1 MNTWG
6 YLLLIAALLL
16 LAGVMLYARF
26 ASRSREKSLHH
37 PPVDWEFSPMVI
49 SSAPA
54 LTEEI
59 PLVSSEAS
67 EPAAGPTLRLERPF
81 AAATTEPSRDRDYM
95 DDLQEAAAGLAK
107 LMRSSPVARV
117 EPVVFAPEEAVAEEV
132 VAEEVVAEEVV
143 AEEVVAEEVVAEEV
157 VAEEVV
163 AEEVVA
169 EEVVAEEAVAEE
181 AVAEEAVADILEEE
195 TFVALVEEPVIEAE
209 VLPVALDEPVVS
221 GEEPASEEAVIVAGD
236 LALQIVIEG
245 APLEVAAEI
254 EEIVEPA
261 AAISEFPPQEVLSER
276 LVTEDPVLVEEPVAA
291 EIPQEI
297 EAPRIL
303 SLRELLGET
312 VADQFDRID
321 EGLDALESLV
331 VGIESS
337 LRELADIERGELDR
351 ESLEEQDAVAAAA

>member
-49 SSAPA
+49 SSAPS
-54 LTEEI
+54 LTEEVA
-59 PLVSSEAS
+59 LVSSEAS

-132 VAEEVVAEEVV
+132 VAEEVVA
-143 AEEVVAEEVVAEEV
+143 
-157 VAEEVV
+157 
-163 AEEVVA
+163 
-169 EEVVAEEAVAEE
+169 
-181 AVAEEAVADILEEE
+181 DILEEE

-209 VLPVALDEPVVS
+209 VLPVAFDEPVVS
-221 GEEPASEEAVIVAGD
+221 EEEPVSEEAEIVAGD
-236 LALQIVIEG
+236 LALQVVIQG
-245 APLEVAAEI
+245 ATLEVAAEI

-351 ESLEEQDAVAAAA
+351 ESLEEEDAVAAAA

>member
-67 EPAAGPTLRLERPF
+67 EPAAEPTLRLERPF
-81 AAATTEPSRDRDYM
+81 VAATTEPSRDRDYM

-107 LMRSSPVARV
+107 LMRSSPVVRV
-117 EPVVFAPEEAVAEEV
+117 EPVVFAPEEAVAEE
-132 VAEEVVAEEVV
+132 
-143 AEEVVAEEVVAEEV
+143 
-157 VAEEVV
+157 
-163 AEEVVA
+163 
-169 EEVVAEEAVAEE
+169 AVAEE
-181 AVAEEAVADILEEE
+181 AVAEEVPVADISEEE
-195 TFVALVEEPVIEAE
+195 TFVSLVEEPVIEAE

-221 GEEPASEEAVIVAGD
+221 EEEPASEEAEIVAGD
-236 LALQIVIEG
+236 LALQVVIEG

-254 EEIVEPA
+254 EEIVETA
-261 AAISEFPPQEVLSER
+261 AALSEFPTQEVVAER
-276 LVTEDPVLVEEPVAA
+276 PVTEDPVLVEEPLAA

-331 VGIESS
+331 TGIESS

-351 ESLEEQDAVAAAA
+351 EPLEEEDAVAAAA

>member
-67 EPAAGPTLRLERPF
+67 ETAAGPTLRLERPF

-117 EPVVFAPEEAVAEEV
+117 EPVVFAPEEV
-132 VAEEVVAEEVV
+132 VAEEVVAEEV
-143 AEEVVAEEVVAEEV
+143 
-157 VAEEVV
+157 
-163 AEEVVA
+163 
-169 EEVVAEEAVAEE
+169 
-181 AVAEEAVADILEEE
+181 VADILEEE

-209 VLPVALDEPVVS
+209 VLPVAFDEPVVS
-221 GEEPASEEAVIVAGD
+221 EEEPVSEEAEIVAGD
-236 LALQIVIEG
+236 LALQVVIEG
-245 APLEVAAEI
+245 ATLEVAAEI

-351 ESLEEQDAVAAAA
+351 ESLEEEDAVAAAA

>member
-37 PPVDWEFSPMVI
+37 PPVDWEFSPMAI

-67 EPAAGPTLRLERPF
+67 EPAAEPTLRLERPF
-81 AAATTEPSRDRDYM
+81 VAATTEPSRERDYM

-107 LMRSSPVARV
+107 LMRSSPVVRV
-117 EPVVFAPEEAVAEEV
+117 EPVVFAPEEAVAEE
-132 VAEEVVAEEVV
+132 
-143 AEEVVAEEVVAEEV
+143 
-157 VAEEVV
+157 
-163 AEEVVA
+163 
-169 EEVVAEEAVAEE
+169 AVAEE
-181 AVAEEAVADILEEE
+181 AVAEEVPVADLSEEE
-195 TFVALVEEPVIEAE
+195 TVVALVEEPVIEAE

-221 GEEPASEEAVIVAGD
+221 EEEPASEEAVIVAGD

-261 AAISEFPPQEVLSER
+261 ADLSEFPTQEVVAER
-276 LVTEDPVLVEEPVAA
+276 PVTEDPFLVEEPVAA

-303 SLRELLGET
+303 SLRELLGES

-331 VGIESS
+331 TGIESS

-351 ESLEEQDAVAAAA
+351 EPLEEEDAVAAAA

>member
-117 EPVVFAPEEAVAEEV
+117 EPVVFAPEEVVAEEAVAEEA
-132 VAEEVVAEEVV
+132 VAEEA
-143 AEEVVAEEVVAEEV
+143 
-157 VAEEVV
+157 
-163 AEEVVA
+163 
-169 EEVVAEEAVAEE
+169 VAEEAVAEE

-209 VLPVALDEPVVS
+209 VLPVAFDEPVIS
-221 GEEPASEEAVIVAGD
+221 EEEPVSEEAGIVAGD
-236 LALQIVIEG
+236 LALQVVIEG
-245 APLEVAAEI
+245 ATLEVAAEI

-261 AAISEFPPQEVLSER
+261 AAISEFPTQEVLSER
-276 LVTEDPVLVEEPVAA
+276 LVTEDPVVVEEPVAA

-351 ESLEEQDAVAAAA
+351 ESLEEEDAVAAAA

>member
-67 EPAAGPTLRLERPF
+67 EPAAEPTLRLERPF
-81 AAATTEPSRDRDYM
+81 VAATTEPSRDRDYM

-117 EPVVFAPEEAVAEEV
+117 EPVVFAPEEAVAEE
-132 VAEEVVAEEVV
+132 
-143 AEEVVAEEVVAEEV
+143 
-157 VAEEVV
+157 
-163 AEEVVA
+163 
-169 EEVVAEEAVAEE
+169 AVAEE
-181 AVAEEAVADILEEE
+181 AVAEEVAEVPVADISEEE
-195 TFVALVEEPVIEAE
+195 TFVSLVEEPVIEAE

-254 EEIVEPA
+254 EEIVETA
-261 AAISEFPPQEVLSER
+261 AALSEFPTQEVVAER
-276 LVTEDPVLVEEPVAA
+276 LVTEDPFLVEEPVAA

-297 EAPRIL
+297 ESPRIL

-331 VGIESS
+331 TGIESS

-351 ESLEEQDAVAAAA
+351 EPLEEEDAVAAAA

>member
-49 SSAPA
+49 SSAPS
-54 LTEEI
+54 LTEEVA
-59 PLVSSEAS
+59 LVSSEAS

-132 VAEEVVAEEVV
+132 VAEEAVAEEVV
-143 AEEVVAEEVVAEEV
+143 AN
-157 VAEEVV
+157 
-163 AEEVVA
+163 
-169 EEVVAEEAVAEE
+169 
-181 AVAEEAVADILEEE
+181 ILEEE

-209 VLPVALDEPVVS
+209 VLPVAFDEPVVS
-221 GEEPASEEAVIVAGD
+221 GKEPVSEEAEIVAGD
-236 LALQIVIEG
+236 LALQVVIEG
-245 APLEVAAEI
+245 ATLKVAAEI

-351 ESLEEQDAVAAAA
+351 ESLEEEDAVAAAA

>member
-67 EPAAGPTLRLERPF
+67 EPAAEPTLRLERPF
-81 AAATTEPSRDRDYM
+81 VAATTEPSRERDYM

-117 EPVVFAPEEAVAEEV
+117 EPVVFAPEEAVAEEA
-132 VAEEVVAEEVV
+132 VAEEVAEVP
-143 AEEVVAEEVVAEEV
+143 
-157 VAEEVV
+157 
-163 AEEVVA
+163 
-169 EEVVAEEAVAEE
+169 
-181 AVAEEAVADILEEE
+181 VADLSEEE
-195 TFVALVEEPVIEAE
+195 TVVALVEEPVIEAE

-221 GEEPASEEAVIVAGD
+221 EEEPASEEAVIVAGD

-254 EEIVEPA
+254 EEIVETA
-261 AAISEFPPQEVLSER
+261 AALSEFPTQEVVAER
-276 LVTEDPVLVEEPVAA
+276 PVTEDPVLVEEPLAA

-297 EAPRIL
+297 ESPRIL

-331 VGIESS
+331 TGIESS

-351 ESLEEQDAVAAAA
+351 EPLEEEDAVAAAA

>member
-16 LAGVMLYARF
+16 LAAVMLYARF

-67 EPAAGPTLRLERPF
+67 EPAAEPTLRLERPF
-81 AAATTEPSRDRDYM
+81 VAATTEPSRDRDYM

-107 LMRSSPVARV
+107 LMRSSPVVRV
-117 EPVVFAPEEAVAEEV
+117 EPVVFAPEEAAPEE
-132 VAEEVVAEEVV
+132 AAP
-143 AEEVVAEEVVAEEV
+143 
-157 VAEEVV
+157 
-163 AEEVVA
+163 
-169 EEVVAEEAVAEE
+169 EEAVAEE
-181 AVAEEAVADILEEE
+181 VAEVPVADISEEE
-195 TFVALVEEPVIEAE
+195 TFVALFEEPVIEAE

-221 GEEPASEEAVIVAGD
+221 EEEPASEEAVIVAGD

-245 APLEVAAEI
+245 APLEGAAEI
-254 EEIVEPA
+254 EEIVETA
-261 AAISEFPPQEVLSER
+261 AALSEFPTQEVVAER
-276 LVTEDPVLVEEPVAA
+276 PVTEDPFLVEEPVAA

-297 EAPRIL
+297 ESPRIL

-331 VGIESS
+331 TGIESS

-351 ESLEEQDAVAAAA
+351 ESLEEEDAVAAAA

>member
-81 AAATTEPSRDRDYM
+81 ATTTEPSRDRDYM

-117 EPVVFAPEEAVAEEV
+117 EPVVFAPEEAVAEE
-132 VAEEVVAEEVV
+132 
-143 AEEVVAEEVVAEEV
+143 
-157 VAEEVV
+157 
-163 AEEVVA
+163 
-169 EEVVAEEAVAEE
+169 
-181 AVAEEAVADILEEE
+181 AVADILEEE

-209 VLPVALDEPVVS
+209 VLLVALDEPVVS
-221 GEEPASEEAVIVAGD
+221 EEEPVSEQAEIVAGD
-236 LALQIVIEG
+236 LALQVVIQG
-245 APLEVAAEI
+245 ATLEVAAEI
-254 EEIVEPA
+254 GEIVEPA

-276 LVTEDPVLVEEPVAA
+276 LVTEDLVLVEEPVAA

-351 ESLEEQDAVAAAA
+351 ESLEEEDAVAAAA

>member
-132 VAEEVVAEEVV
+132 VAEEA
-143 AEEVVAEEVVAEEV
+143 
-157 VAEEVV
+157 
-163 AEEVVA
+163 
-169 EEVVAEEAVAEE
+169 VAEEAVAEE

-221 GEEPASEEAVIVAGD
+221 GKEPVSEEAEIVAGD
-236 LALQIVIEG
+236 LALQVVIQG
-245 APLEVAAEI
+245 ATLEVAAEI

-351 ESLEEQDAVAAAA
+351 ESLEEEDAVAAAA

>member
-67 EPAAGPTLRLERPF
+67 EPAAEPTLRLERPF
-81 AAATTEPSRDRDYM
+81 VAATTEPSRERDYM

-117 EPVVFAPEEAVAEEV
+117 EPVVFAPEEAVAEE
-132 VAEEVVAEEVV
+132 A
-143 AEEVVAEEVVAEEV
+143 
-157 VAEEVV
+157 
-163 AEEVVA
+163 
-169 EEVVAEEAVAEE
+169 VAEEAVAEE
-181 AVAEEAVADILEEE
+181 AVAEEAVAEEAVAEEAVAEEAAEVPVADLSEEE
-195 TFVALVEEPVIEAE
+195 TVVALVEEPVIEAE

-221 GEEPASEEAVIVAGD
+221 EEEPASEEAVIVAGD

-254 EEIVEPA
+254 EEIVETA
-261 AAISEFPPQEVLSER
+261 AALSEFPTQEVVAER
-276 LVTEDPVLVEEPVAA
+276 PVTEDPFLVEEPVAA

-331 VGIESS
+331 TGIESS

-351 ESLEEQDAVAAAA
+351 EPLEEEDAVAAAA

>member
-67 EPAAGPTLRLERPF
+67 EPSAGPTLRLERPF

-117 EPVVFAPEEAVAEEV
+117 EPVVFAPEEV
-132 VAEEVVAEEVV
+132 VAEEV
-143 AEEVVAEEVVAEEV
+143 
-157 VAEEVV
+157 
-163 AEEVVA
+163 
-169 EEVVAEEAVAEE
+169 
-181 AVAEEAVADILEEE
+181 VAEEAVADILEEE
-195 TFVALVEEPVIEAE
+195 TFVALVEVPVIEAE
-209 VLPVALDEPVVS
+209 VLPVAFDEPVVS
-221 GEEPASEEAVIVAGD
+221 EEEPVSEEAEIVAGD
-236 LALQIVIEG
+236 LALQVVNQG
-245 APLEVAAEI
+245 ATLEVAAEI

-331 VGIESS
+331 TGIESS

-351 ESLEEQDAVAAAA
+351 ESLEEEDAVAAAA

>member
-67 EPAAGPTLRLERPF
+67 EPAAEPTLRLERPF
-81 AAATTEPSRDRDYM
+81 VAATTEPSRDRDYM

-117 EPVVFAPEEAVAEEV
+117 EPVVFAPEEAVAEE
-132 VAEEVVAEEVV
+132 
-143 AEEVVAEEVVAEEV
+143 
-157 VAEEVV
+157 
-163 AEEVVA
+163 
-169 EEVVAEEAVAEE
+169 AVAEE
-181 AVAEEAVADILEEE
+181 AVAEEAAEVPVADLSEEE

-221 GEEPASEEAVIVAGD
+221 EEEPASEEAVIVAGD

-254 EEIVEPA
+254 EEIVETA
-261 AAISEFPPQEVLSER
+261 AALSEFPTQEVVAER
-276 LVTEDPVLVEEPVAA
+276 PVTEDPVLVEEPLAA

-331 VGIESS
+331 TGIESS

-351 ESLEEQDAVAAAA
+351 EPLEEEDAVAAAA

>member
-49 SSAPA
+49 SSAPS
-54 LTEEI
+54 LTEEVA
-59 PLVSSEAS
+59 LVSSEAS

-81 AAATTEPSRDRDYM
+81 ATTTEPSRDRDYM

-117 EPVVFAPEEAVAEEV
+117 EPVVFAPEEV

-157 VAEEVV
+157 
-163 AEEVVA
+163 
-169 EEVVAEEAVAEE
+169 
-181 AVAEEAVADILEEE
+181 VADILEEE

-221 GEEPASEEAVIVAGD
+221 EEEPVSEQAEIVAGD
-236 LALQIVIEG
+236 LALQVVIQG
-245 APLEVAAEI
+245 ATLEVAAEI

-276 LVTEDPVLVEEPVAA
+276 LVTEDLVLVEEPVAA

-331 VGIESS
+331 TGIESS

-351 ESLEEQDAVAAAA
+351 EPLEEEDAVAAAA

>member
-49 SSAPA
+49 SSAPP
-54 LTEEI
+54 LTEEV

-67 EPAAGPTLRLERPF
+67 EPAAEPTLRLERPF
-81 AAATTEPSRDRDYM
+81 VAATTEPSRDRDYM

-117 EPVVFAPEEAVAEEV
+117 EPVVFAPEEAVVEEAV
-132 VAEEVVAEEVV
+132 VEEA
-143 AEEVVAEEVVAEEV
+143 
-157 VAEEVV
+157 
-163 AEEVVA
+163 
-169 EEVVAEEAVAEE
+169 VAEEAVAEE
-181 AVAEEAVADILEEE
+181 AVAEEAVAEEAVAEEAVAEEAVAEEAVAEEVAEVPVADISEEE
-195 TFVALVEEPVIEAE
+195 TFVSLVEEPVIEAE

-221 GEEPASEEAVIVAGD
+221 EEEHASEEAVIVAGD

-254 EEIVEPA
+254 EEIVETA
-261 AAISEFPPQEVLSER
+261 AALSEFPTQEVVAER
-276 LVTEDPVLVEEPVAA
+276 PVTEDPVLVEEPLAA

-297 EAPRIL
+297 ESPRIL

-331 VGIESS
+331 TGIESS

-351 ESLEEQDAVAAAA
+351 EPLEEEDAVAAAA

>member
-67 EPAAGPTLRLERPF
+67 EPAAEPTLRLERPF
-81 AAATTEPSRDRDYM
+81 VAATTEPSRERDYM

-117 EPVVFAPEEAVAEEV
+117 EPVVFAPEEAVAEE
-132 VAEEVVAEEVV
+132 A
-143 AEEVVAEEVVAEEV
+143 
-157 VAEEVV
+157 
-163 AEEVVA
+163 
-169 EEVVAEEAVAEE
+169 VAEEAVAEE
-181 AVAEEAVADILEEE
+181 AVAEEVPVADISEEE
-195 TFVALVEEPVIEAE
+195 TFVSLVEEPVIEAE

-221 GEEPASEEAVIVAGD
+221 EEEPASEEAVIVAGD

-254 EEIVEPA
+254 EEIVETA
-261 AAISEFPPQEVLSER
+261 AALSEFPTQEVVAER
-276 LVTEDPVLVEEPVAA
+276 PVTEDPVLVEEPLAA

-331 VGIESS
+331 TGIESS

-351 ESLEEQDAVAAAA
+351 EPLEEEDAVAAAA

>member
-67 EPAAGPTLRLERPF
+67 EPAAEPTLRLERPF
-81 AAATTEPSRDRDYM
+81 VAATTEPSRDRDYM

-107 LMRSSPVARV
+107 LMRSSPVVRV
-117 EPVVFAPEEAVAEEV
+117 EPVVFAPEEAVAEE
-132 VAEEVVAEEVV
+132 
-143 AEEVVAEEVVAEEV
+143 
-157 VAEEVV
+157 
-163 AEEVVA
+163 
-169 EEVVAEEAVAEE
+169 AVAEE
-181 AVAEEAVADILEEE
+181 AVAEEAAEVPVADLSEEE
-195 TFVALVEEPVIEAE
+195 TVVALVEEPVIEAE

-221 GEEPASEEAVIVAGD
+221 EEEPASEEAEIVAGD
-236 LALQIVIEG
+236 LALQVVIEG

-261 AAISEFPPQEVLSER
+261 AALSEFPTQEVVAER
-276 LVTEDPVLVEEPVAA
+276 PVTEDPVLVEEPLAA

-331 VGIESS
+331 TGIESS

-351 ESLEEQDAVAAAA
+351 EPLEEEDAVAAAA

>member
-67 EPAAGPTLRLERPF
+67 EPAAEPTLRLERPF
-81 AAATTEPSRDRDYM
+81 VAATTEPSRERDYM

-117 EPVVFAPEEAVAEEV
+117 EPVVFAPEEAVAEE
-132 VAEEVVAEEVV
+132 
-143 AEEVVAEEVVAEEV
+143 
-157 VAEEVV
+157 
-163 AEEVVA
+163 
-169 EEVVAEEAVAEE
+169 AVAEE
-181 AVAEEAVADILEEE
+181 AAEVPVADLSEEE
-195 TFVALVEEPVIEAE
+195 TVVALVEEPVIEAE

-221 GEEPASEEAVIVAGD
+221 EEEPASEEAVIVAGD

-254 EEIVEPA
+254 EEIVETA
-261 AAISEFPPQEVLSER
+261 AALSEFPTQEVVAER
-276 LVTEDPVLVEEPVAA
+276 LVTEDPFLVEDPLAA

-331 VGIESS
+331 TGIESS
-337 LRELADIERGELDR
+337 LRELADIERGDLDR
-351 ESLEEQDAVAAAA
+351 EPLEEEDAVAAAA

>member
-1 MNTWG
+1 
-6 YLLLIAALLL
+6 
-16 LAGVMLYARF
+16 
-26 ASRSREKSLHH
+26 
-37 PPVDWEFSPMVI
+37 
-49 SSAPA
+49 
-54 LTEEI
+54 
-59 PLVSSEAS
+59 
-67 EPAAGPTLRLERPF
+67 
-81 AAATTEPSRDRDYM
+81 
-95 DDLQEAAAGLAK
+95 
-107 LMRSSPVARV
+107 MRSSPVARV
-117 EPVVFAPEEAVAEEV
+117 EPVVFAPEEV
-132 VAEEVVAEEVV
+132 VAEEV
-143 AEEVVAEEVVAEEV
+143 
-157 VAEEVV
+157 
-163 AEEVVA
+163 
-169 EEVVAEEAVAEE
+169 
-181 AVAEEAVADILEEE
+181 VADILEEE
-195 TFVALVEEPVIEAE
+195 TFVSLVEEPVIEAE

-221 GEEPASEEAVIVAGD
+221 EEEPASEEAVIVAGD

-331 VGIESS
+331 TGIESS
-337 LRELADIERGELDR
+337 LRELADIERGEHDR
-351 ESLEEQDAVAAAA
+351 EPLEEEDAVAAAA

>member
-49 SSAPA
+49 SSAPS
-54 LTEEI
+54 LTEEVA
-59 PLVSSEAS
+59 LVSSEAS

-81 AAATTEPSRDRDYM
+81 ATTTEPSRDRDYM

-117 EPVVFAPEEAVAEEV
+117 EPVVFAPEEAVAEE
-132 VAEEVVAEEVV
+132 
-143 AEEVVAEEVVAEEV
+143 
-157 VAEEVV
+157 
-163 AEEVVA
+163 
-169 EEVVAEEAVAEE
+169 
-181 AVAEEAVADILEEE
+181 AVADILEEE

-221 GEEPASEEAVIVAGD
+221 EEEPVSEQAEIVAGD
-236 LALQIVIEG
+236 LALQVVIQG
-245 APLEVAAEI
+245 ATLEVAAEI

-331 VGIESS
+331 TGIESS

-351 ESLEEQDAVAAAA
+351 EPLEEEDAVAAAA

>member
-67 EPAAGPTLRLERPF
+67 EPAAEPTLRLERPF
-81 AAATTEPSRDRDYM
+81 VAATTEPSRERDYM

-117 EPVVFAPEEAVAEEV
+117 EPVVFAPEEAVAEE
-132 VAEEVVAEEVV
+132 A
-143 AEEVVAEEVVAEEV
+143 
-157 VAEEVV
+157 
-163 AEEVVA
+163 
-169 EEVVAEEAVAEE
+169 VAEEAVAEE
-181 AVAEEAVADILEEE
+181 AVAEEVAEVPVADISEEE
-195 TFVALVEEPVIEAE
+195 TFVALFEEPVIEAE

-221 GEEPASEEAVIVAGD
+221 EEEPASEEAVIVAGD

-254 EEIVEPA
+254 EEIVETA
-261 AAISEFPPQEVLSER
+261 AALSEFPTQEVVAER
-276 LVTEDPVLVEEPVAA
+276 PVTEDPFLVEEPLAA

-331 VGIESS
+331 TGIESS

-351 ESLEEQDAVAAAA
+351 EPLEEEDAVAAAA

>member
-49 SSAPA
+49 SSAPP
-54 LTEEI
+54 LTEEV

-117 EPVVFAPEEAVAEEV
+117 EPVVFAPEEAVAEE
-132 VAEEVVAEEVV
+132 A
-143 AEEVVAEEVVAEEV
+143 
-157 VAEEVV
+157 
-163 AEEVVA
+163 
-169 EEVVAEEAVAEE
+169 VAEEAVAEE
-181 AVAEEAVADILEEE
+181 AVAEEAVAEEAVAEEAVAEEAVAEEAAEVPVADLSEEE
-195 TFVALVEEPVIEAE
+195 TVVALVEEPVIEAE

-221 GEEPASEEAVIVAGD
+221 EEEPASEEAVIVAGD

-261 AAISEFPPQEVLSER
+261 AALSEFPTQEVVAER
-276 LVTEDPVLVEEPVAA
+276 PVTEDPVLVEEPLAA

-331 VGIESS
+331 TGIESS

-351 ESLEEQDAVAAAA
+351 EPLEEEDAVAAAA

>member
-67 EPAAGPTLRLERPF
+67 EPAAEPTLRLERPF
-81 AAATTEPSRDRDYM
+81 VAATTEPSRDRDYM

-107 LMRSSPVARV
+107 LMRSSPVVRV
-117 EPVVFAPEEAVAEEV
+117 EPVVFAPEEAVAEEA
-132 VAEEVVAEEVV
+132 VAEEVAEVP
-143 AEEVVAEEVVAEEV
+143 
-157 VAEEVV
+157 
-163 AEEVVA
+163 
-169 EEVVAEEAVAEE
+169 
-181 AVAEEAVADILEEE
+181 VADLSEEE
-195 TFVALVEEPVIEAE
+195 TVVALVEEPVIEAE

-221 GEEPASEEAVIVAGD
+221 EEEPASEEAVIVDGD

-254 EEIVEPA
+254 EEIVETA
-261 AAISEFPPQEVLSER
+261 AALSEFPTQEVVAER
-276 LVTEDPVLVEEPVAA
+276 PVTEDPFFVEEPVAA

-297 EAPRIL
+297 ESPRIL

-321 EGLDALESLV
+321 EGLDSLESLV
-331 VGIESS
+331 TGIESS

-351 ESLEEQDAVAAAA
+351 EPPEEEDAVAAAA

>member
-1 MNTWG
+1 
-6 YLLLIAALLL
+6 
-16 LAGVMLYARF
+16 
-26 ASRSREKSLHH
+26 
-37 PPVDWEFSPMVI
+37 MVI

-117 EPVVFAPEEAVAEEV
+117 EPVVFAPEEV
-132 VAEEVVAEEVV
+132 VAEEV
-143 AEEVVAEEVVAEEV
+143 
-157 VAEEVV
+157 
-163 AEEVVA
+163 
-169 EEVVAEEAVAEE
+169 
-181 AVAEEAVADILEEE
+181 VADILEEE
-195 TFVALVEEPVIEAE
+195 TFVSLVEEPVIEAE

-221 GEEPASEEAVIVAGD
+221 EEEPASEEAVIVAGD

-261 AAISEFPPQEVLSER
+261 AAISEFPTQEVLSER

-331 VGIESS
+331 TGIESS

-351 ESLEEQDAVAAAA
+351 EPLEEEDAVAAAA

>member
-117 EPVVFAPEEAVAEEV
+117 EPVVFAPEEA
-132 VAEEVVAEEVV
+132 VAEEVV

>member
-67 EPAAGPTLRLERPF
+67 EPAAEPTLRLERPF
-81 AAATTEPSRDRDYM
+81 VAATTEPSRERDYM

-107 LMRSSPVARV
+107 LMRSSPVVRV
-117 EPVVFAPEEAVAEEV
+117 EPVVFAPEEAVAEEA
-132 VAEEVVAEEVV
+132 VADEAVAD
-143 AEEVVAEEVVAEEV
+143 
-157 VAEEVV
+157 
-163 AEEVVA
+163 
-169 EEVVAEEAVAEE
+169 EAVAEE
-181 AVAEEAVADILEEE
+181 AAEVPVADLSEEE

-221 GEEPASEEAVIVAGD
+221 EEEPASEEAVIVAGD

-261 AAISEFPPQEVLSER
+261 ADLSEFPTQEVVAER
-276 LVTEDPVLVEEPVAA
+276 PVTEDPFLVEEPVAA

-303 SLRELLGET
+303 SLRELLGES

-331 VGIESS
+331 TGIESS

-351 ESLEEQDAVAAAA
+351 EPLEEEDAVAAAA